1 MKVLVID
8 CYDSFTYNLCQI
20 VGALGSTP
28 VVIKSDEDPGVLERV
43 SPDRIILSPG
53 PGHPSESGLSL
64 HVIRTLSREIPTLGV
79 CLGHQAICFTEG
91 GNVIRGTHLMHGK
104 TSMVSHCGTG
114 LYQGL
119 KNPFPATRYHSL
131 IADRDALPDT
141 LEVTATSLDDDYI
154 MGVRHRDYPIE
165 GIQFHPE
172 SILCTEG
179 PKLIRNFLN
188 GGVAS
193 P

>member
-20 VGALGSTP
+20 VGASGSTP
-28 VVIKSDEDPGVLERV
+28 VVVKSDADPGVLTGMC
-43 SPDRIILSPG
+43 PDRIILSPG
-53 PGHPSESGLSL
+53 PGHPQDSGLSL

-91 GNVIRGTHLMHGK
+91 GNVVRGTHLMHGK

-114 LYQGL
+114 LYTGL
-119 KNPFPATRYHSL
+119 ENPFPATRYHSL
-131 IADRDALPDT
+131 VADRDSLPET
-141 LEVTATSLDDDYI
+141 LEVTATSLDDDYV

-179 PKLIRNFLN
+179 PKLIRNFLAR
-188 GGVAS
+188 GVAF